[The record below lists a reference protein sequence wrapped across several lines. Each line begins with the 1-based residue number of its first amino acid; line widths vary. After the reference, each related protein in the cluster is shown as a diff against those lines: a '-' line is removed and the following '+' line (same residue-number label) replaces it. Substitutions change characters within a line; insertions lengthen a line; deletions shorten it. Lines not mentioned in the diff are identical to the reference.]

1 MSRDCDA
8 SPHAYPDP
16 FDAPIPRVLTASA
29 ASPRHAVVLS
39 EPGKHWKKHR
49 QLVTTTRVQTAAPF
63 LRKLGVVLSEPGR
76 SRAGRG
82 SRVPRG
88 LRPQSCRLNPP
99 TTPPKPW
106 SHCRGQEAPSEYTRR
121 PVSRNAR
128 LTPTRARRLEEE
140 LDDLADKER
149 RSFPPRT
156 ERKETKRR
164 RLVESG
170 LSEPESASI
179 FPPPSLSL
187 SLSLRLHPVA

>member
-1 MSRDCDA
+1 MARRGGELLSRNCDA
-8 SPHAYPDP
+8 SPQAHPDP

-49 QLVTTTRVQTAAPF
+49 QLGTTTRVQTAAPF

-76 SRAGRG
+76 SRAGRD

-121 PVSRNAR
+121 PVSRNGALGSPAGGFNGPHVQQR
-128 LTPTRARRLEEE
+128 VAWWVSVVSDVHRIPHT
-140 LDDLADKER
+140 
-149 RSFPPRT
+149 
-156 ERKETKRR
+156 
-164 RLVESG
+164 LV
-170 LSEPESASI
+170 
-179 FPPPSLSL
+179 
-187 SLSLRLHPVA
+187 